1 MRSQIFSKKT
11 PTSVSLRTL
20 VEVGSGRRR
29 FVSSIRDVLSLRDA
43 LGSLNDRIS
52 THNLSLS
59 LREVSRAGPCCER
72 DQLHGLKI

>member
-1 MRSQIFSKKT
+1 M
-11 PTSVSLRTL
+11 
-20 VEVGSGRRR
+20 EVGSGRRR

-59 LREVSRAGPCCER
+59 LREVSRAGALC
-72 DQLHGLKI
+72 